1 MSWLGRERRQVAGG
15 VALLVAMVA
24 APASGRGAFAEDRP
38 ADSMNFVRERVRAD
52 KKEFIAKNLELTGS
66 EAKAFWPV
74 YEQFQTEL
82 LKIEERA
89 VQIVGD
95 YTTAYPRVSDDAAR
109 RLLDEFL
116 AAETDQLKVRQAFLS
131 RFRGALPD
139 KKVLRYYQLEYK
151 IHAITVYELATKIPF
166 VK

>member
-1 MSWLGRERRQVAGG
+1 MSRLGRAGWRVAGG
-15 VALLVAMVA
+15 VALLFAIVVSGS
-24 APASGRGAFAEDRP
+24 SGRGALAQDRT
-38 ADSMNFVRERVRAD
+38 AQSMDFVRERVRAD
-52 KKEFIAKNLELTGS
+52 KKAFIAKNLELTEP

-74 YEQFQTEL
+74 YDEFQTDL
-82 LKIEERA
+82 LKIEERG
-89 VQIVGD
+89 VKIIGD
-95 YTTAYPRVSDDAAR
+95 YTTAYPHVSDDAAR
-109 RLLDEFL
+109 RLLDDFL

-166 VK
+166 MK